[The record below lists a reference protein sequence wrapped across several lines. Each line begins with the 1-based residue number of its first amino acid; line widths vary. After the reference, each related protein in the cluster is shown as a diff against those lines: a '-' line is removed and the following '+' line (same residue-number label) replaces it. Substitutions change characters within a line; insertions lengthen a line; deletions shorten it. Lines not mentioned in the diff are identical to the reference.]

1 MRTIALI
8 GAASVALGACASSP
22 VPADRLAKSQAA
34 IRSAQ
39 DVGADRIPPAA
50 LHLKVAREQLDI
62 ARKLMADG
70 DNKRAEYVLMRAEAD
85 AETSVALAHET
96 IARMDAQRTLDEV
109 QKAKS
114 SINTREEGGT

>member
-39 DVGADRIPPAA
+39 EVGADRIPPAA
-50 LHLKVAREQLDI
+50 LHLKVANEQLDL

-109 QKAKS
+109 QRLKS
-114 SINTREEGGT
+114 SMTTPEEGGT

>member
-39 DVGADRIPPAA
+39 ELGAARIPNAA
-50 LHLKVAREQLDI
+50 LHLKVANEQLDL

-70 DNKRAEYVLMRAEAD
+70 DNKRAEFVLMRAEAD
-85 AETSVALAHET
+85 AETSIALAHET
-96 IARMDAQRTLDEV
+96 MARMDAQRTLDEV
-109 QKAKS
+109 QKLKS
-114 SINTREEGGT
+114 SMNTPDEGGT